1 MKLLIATSM
10 LIMSLSSFAATPTPP
25 ASKPARKVAQ
35 EQINCSNTP
44 DEIVS
49 QIGNAPSC
57 RDGIRVA
64 EQCGYGSSIDY
75 QFVDAAKTLC
85 YAKDLKKISK
95 ADKKL
100 VATLEKRCAT
110 LCNSQTEGTMCNS
123 FMSYC
128 ELNAT
133 KFFISFYDKLN

>member
-1 MKLLIATSM
+1 MKLLIAISM
-10 LIMSLSSFAATPTPP
+10 LLMSLSSFAAEPKTPAPEP
-25 ASKPARKVAQ
+25 VRKVAQ

-44 DEIVS
+44 DGIIA
-49 QIGNAPSC
+49 QIGVAPSC
-57 RDGIRVA
+57 RNGIRVA
-64 EQCGYGSSIDY
+64 EECGYGSSIDY

-85 YAKDLKKISK
+85 YAKDLKKMSK

-100 VATLEKRCAT
+100 VETLEKRCASM
-110 LCNSQTEGTMCNS
+110 CNPQTEGTMCNS